1 MKASYGQDKLNL
13 IVQKT
18 EVVSLILKGYSDF
31 LRTPLQRDNLKK
43 NYIRKYGRTVLK
55 KYSYQIVKTLG

>member
-43 NYIRKYGRTVLK
+43 IILENTGVL
-55 KYSYQIVKTLG
+55 Y